1 MGKLVSN
8 LALTLILILCKRASL
23 RSISFCEEAKTDCIL
38 RRSEEADPRSEDANS
53 RFINF
58 CELTLDLRMLTLGL
72 RELTI
77 MLRKLTLDFI

>member
-8 LALTLILILCKRASL
+8 LALTLTLILCKGASL
-23 RSISFCEEAKTDCIL
+23 RSISFCEEANTNFIL
-38 RRSEEADPRSEDANS
+38 RRSEEANSRSEDANS
-53 RFINF
+53 RSSNF
-58 CELTLDLRMLTLGL
+58 CEVTLDLRMLTLGL